1 VDIGVAIC
9 VIPMNIITELVVLGS
24 LLMVRSRGWV
34 IRSRCRSMVR
44 SRGRV
49 IGGRGRMVR
58 GWCRVIRS
66 RRGIGVTSGG
76 DGHKGTD

>member
-1 VDIGVAIC
+1 MDIGVAIC

-24 LLMVRSRGWV
+24 LLMVRSRGCV
-34 IRSRCRSMVR
+34 IRSRGRMVR
-44 SRGRV
+44 CRGRV

-58 GWCRVIRS
+58 GWCRVIRG
-66 RRGIGVTSGG
+66 RRGIGVTSRG